1 MLYSEEIQKIS
12 HLNQIKLDCLVF
24 KAEELSLDSRLIK
37 LGDRELV
44 LSLDEKISLTGH
56 QG

>member
-44 LSLDEKISLTGH
+44 LSLD
-56 QG
+56 